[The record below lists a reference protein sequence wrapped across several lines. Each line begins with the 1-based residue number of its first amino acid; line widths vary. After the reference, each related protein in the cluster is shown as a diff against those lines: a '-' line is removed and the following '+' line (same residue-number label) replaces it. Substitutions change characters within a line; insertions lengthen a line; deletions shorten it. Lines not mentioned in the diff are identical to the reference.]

1 MRIDVDAF
9 VDRLGSPD
17 HAPVATD
24 LVEVGFRRTLDL
36 LATYAGSTDDLEPWL
51 SDAEVNRDRSLRL
64 MYLAGLG
71 LNRYAAEDIYEEIL
85 EWRTS
90 PEGLLTGSPERI
102 AAARAIMGLR

>member
-1 MRIDVDAF
+1 M
-9 VDRLGSPD
+9 
-17 HAPVATD
+17 
-24 LVEVGFRRTLDL
+24 
-36 LATYAGSTDDLEPWL
+36 
-51 SDAEVNRDRSLRL
+51 NRDRSLRL